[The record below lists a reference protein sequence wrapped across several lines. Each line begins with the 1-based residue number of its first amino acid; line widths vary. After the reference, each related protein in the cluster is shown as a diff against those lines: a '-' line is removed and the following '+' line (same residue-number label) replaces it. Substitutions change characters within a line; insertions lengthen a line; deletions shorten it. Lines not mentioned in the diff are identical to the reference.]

1 MAEYFGS
8 TPANQIATTSVPVVR
23 TGHFHFSSGFQCRSS
38 HMDEDEDED
47 DVVHLTGERE
57 ALFLL
62 TFHPAKWKT
71 ALSSSLSPPVIET
84 VSRRR
89 LRIV

>member
-1 MAEYFGS
+1 M
-8 TPANQIATTSVPVVR
+8 
-23 TGHFHFSSGFQCRSS
+23 GHFHFSSGFQCRSID
-38 HMDEDEDED
+38 MDEDED

-57 ALFLL
+57 ALYLL

-71 ALSSSLSPPVIET
+71 AFSSSLSPPVIET